1 MSAPARQITVTLRDG
16 TRVRLRPIR
25 PDDKR
30 LLARG
35 FERLSEDSRY
45 RRFFTPMPEL
55 PPAQLEY
62 LTEVDHR
69 DHEAILAVDEHG
81 EPVGVARYV
90 RSASEAH
97 AAEAAVAV
105 IDDWQGRGVGRAL
118 LNRLAT
124 RARQEGVSRFTAL
137 VQTDNQAALELIGG
151 LPLSERSRD
160 GGELHLVM
168 KLPRRGLGAQL
179 ARALRAAAAGSLN
192 AAGAVLSGPSADLAE
207 PDRDRFAPPVETAGR
222 RASIVPRGP
231 A

>member
-1 MSAPARQITVTLRDG
+1 MVAGVTRTVWLRDG
-16 TRVRLRPIR
+16 TPVRLRPIQ

-30 LLARG
+30 LLVRG

-45 RRFFTPMPEL
+45 RRFFTPMSEL
-55 PPAQLEY
+55 PLAQLEY
-62 LTEVDHR
+62 LTEVDHH

-81 EPVGVARYV
+81 EPVGVARYI
-90 RSASEAH
+90 RSTSEPD

-105 IDDWQGRGVGRAL
+105 VDDWQGRGVGRAL

-137 VQTDNQAALELIGG
+137 VQADNQAALELIGG

-160 GGELHLVM
+160 GSELQLVI

-179 ARALRAAAAGSLN
+179 ARALRAAAAGSLK
-192 AAGAVLSGPSADLAE
+192 AAGAMLSGPNANRAE
-207 PDRDRFAPPVETAGR
+207 PDRDRLAP
-222 RASIVPRGP
+222 
-231 A
+231 

>member
-16 TRVRLRPIR
+16 ARVRLRPIR

-105 IDDWQGRGVGRAL
+105 VDDWQGRGVGRAL
-118 LNRLAT
+118 LNRLAA

-137 VQTDNQAALELIGG
+137 VQTDNQAALELMGG
-151 LPLSERSRD
+151 LPLRERSRD
-160 GGELHLVM
+160 GGELQLVM

-207 PDRDRFAPPVETAGR
+207 PDRDRLAP
-222 RASIVPRGP
+222 
-231 A
+231 